1 MPEKWGDM
9 REKQLLLEV
18 IAASNPTVLGSA
30 WPTIA
35 AAMGGGYTAEAC
47 RQKFQGIKRN
57 LKPTNADTTPK
68 NTPTKATKTTKPKP
82 PTSANASKGRKRKA
96 AEANIH
102 EDDEEST
109 LFTPKSQR
117 SKKENDAGTDGMGA
131 EVFKAEDGENVDL
144 ERNDLY
150 DNDDAA

>member
-1 MPEKWGDM
+1 MSPT
-9 REKQLLLEV
+9 
-18 IAASNPTVLGSA
+18 SPNFSYPPPSTNPPPS
-30 WPTIA
+30 
-35 AAMGGGYTAEAC
+35 
-47 RQKFQGIKRN
+47 QKFQGIKRN

-82 PTSANASKGRKRKA
+82 PTSASASKGRKRKA

-144 ERNDLY
+144 ERNEYVLSVY
-150 DNDDAA
+150 LLNLHR